1 MSSGTVA
8 GGSCLIG
15 MEKVQPSQI
24 IDAAL
29 EIEAGDRDV
38 TIAVPN
44 DGQVVLTPD
53 AAEVSGIR
61 LLDAADKARRPRR

>member
-1 MSSGTVA
+1 
-8 GGSCLIG
+8 
-15 MEKVQPSQI
+15 MEKTPPPKV

-29 EIEAGDRDV
+29 EVSPGDRDV
-38 TIAVPN
+38 TIGVPN

-61 LLDAADKARRPRR
+61 LLDAADKARRRPV

>member
-1 MSSGTVA
+1 
-8 GGSCLIG
+8 
-15 MEKVQPSQI
+15 MEKSQPPPV

-29 EIEAGDRDV
+29 EVEAGDRDV
-38 TIAVPN
+38 TIGVPD

-61 LLDAADKARRPRR
+61 LLDAADRARHPRH